1 MSVPSDIEI
10 ARAASMRPIG
20 EIAAK
25 LGLPEDSL
33 EPYGRTKAKIAL
45 DRVPGLAD
53 KPDGKLILVTAMT
66 PTPAGEGKTTT
77 TVGLGDGLNRI
88 GKKAVMCLREPS
100 LGPCFGQ
107 KGGAAGGGYAQVVPM
122 EDINL
127 HFTGDFHA
135 IASAHNLLAAVL
147 DNHLHFGNA
156 LNLEPRTV
164 IWRRVLDMNDR
175 ALRHVV
181 LGLGGRTMGIPRE
194 SGFDI
199 TAASEVMAIVCLARD
214 RDDLQRRLGSILI
227 GQKRGSGDPVFA
239 RDLEVDGAMAVLLKD
254 ALLPNLVQTL
264 EGTPA
269 LIHGGPFANI
279 AHGANSIIATRA
291 ALGLADYVVTEAG
304 FGFDLG
310 AEKFLH
316 IKCPI
321 GGLKPSAV
329 VLVATV
335 RALKVHGGSD
345 LGGPPDAEAVRAGL
359 PNLERHLDSIKNF
372 GLMPVVALNHF
383 GGDTDEE
390 VEVVAELCRQRGL
403 RFAVCRGWAE
413 GGAGAEDLA
422 RAVVEVADSTEPG
435 FRKLYSPSDSVQ
447 EKIGAVCRGVY
458 GTEHV
463 VYAKAAKMDLRRIA
477 RLGLGELP
485 VCIAKT
491 QSSLSDDPRRLGRP
505 RDFVVTV
512 RQIQIAAGAGFLV
525 PITGDILRMPGL
537 PRRPAAA
544 GMGFDADGQI
554 EGLS

>member
-1 MSVPSDIEI
+1 MSTDLQI
-10 ARAASMRPIG
+10 ARAAKPRPIA
-20 EIAAK
+20 EIANE
-25 LGLPEDSL
+25 LGLNSDQL
-33 EPYGRTKAKIAL
+33 IPYGHDKAKV
-45 DRVPGLAD
+45 RVERLPA
-53 KPDGKLILVTAMT
+53 PRGKLILVSAIT

-77 TVGLGDGLNRI
+77 SVALAQGLGRI
-88 GKKAVMCLREPS
+88 GKKGIVALREPS
-100 LGPCFGQ
+100 LGPAFGI
-107 KGGAAGGGYAQVVPM
+107 KGGAAGGGHSQVIPM